1 MTMAAYSAQLRVQG
15 TDEEPIHVLVDL
27 TEDRRLVVSAGEV
40 EVGDWSRDEIRLSA
54 QPDGFHVRVE
64 GEELILDVTDD
75 ARFALDLG
83 VRNAHPHL
91 RRRIAA
97 LMRDQEN
104 ALR

>member
-1 MTMAAYSAQLRVQG
+1 MAAYDAQLRVQG
-15 TDEEPIHVLVDL
+15 TDGEPIHVMVDL
-27 TEDRRLVVSAGEV
+27 SDDRRIVVSAGEI

-54 QPDGFHVRVE
+54 LPDGFHVRVE
-64 GEELILDVTDD
+64 GEELILDVTED

-97 LMRDQEN
+97 LMRDEEN
-104 ALR
+104 SVS